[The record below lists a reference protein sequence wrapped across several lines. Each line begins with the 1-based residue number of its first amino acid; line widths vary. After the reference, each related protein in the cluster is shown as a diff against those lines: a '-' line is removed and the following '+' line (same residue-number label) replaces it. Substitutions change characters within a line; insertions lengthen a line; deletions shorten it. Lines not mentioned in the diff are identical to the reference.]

1 MDSLFNIVLSS
12 AVVAALVKGIEQ
24 NQVNK
29 LNMIT
34 SKRGDWRKELK
45 DIALDIKKSNVDN
58 INEYLTQLK
67 INLNYYGS
75 VNCKNK
81 KDEDLDIVQ
90 DEHIWKVIY
99 EIEDYCANE
108 QEDIEKFEEYKKR
121 LIDYIGLLLKFDWD
135 RSKYE
140 TNSAFDF
147 MSSIIFLLAVG
158 VGGVLLYY
166 WQNPK
171 MTIYEI
177 ISDGMVFVLPSLI
190 MLIPLLIK
198 KMDSQICRTWYK
210 NIDYFKIAIVCAGIM
225 IIFIV
230 IYFYVIYNQNGV
242 IIAIAESLYMMSIA
256 YPVLSVYKEKKFY
269 MKYEKSVSD
278 YIDNDN
284 RKLKNSEKQKY
295 CSNKNCYDT
304 KKKDKEGIVMKMN
317 ENTSKKEL
325 DSIIDGVNTKFAEN
339 DLEERMKQYIISLK
353 KSIGDDRNKYLA
365 YKSVLEKE
373 MDLNFPGFW
382 MATLALFISAVSLV
396 IDNISGQEIIK
407 TIVSSIAIVAIIL
420 GILYYT
426 VVNEDR
432 KKYQPVL
439 IALNEIERE
448 RANEENKKM

>member
-1 MDSLFNIVLSS
+1 
-12 AVVAALVKGIEQ
+12 
-24 NQVNK
+24 
-29 LNMIT
+29 
-34 SKRGDWRKELK
+34 
-45 DIALDIKKSNVDN
+45 
-58 INEYLTQLK
+58 
-67 INLNYYGS
+67 
-75 VNCKNK
+75 
-81 KDEDLDIVQ
+81 
-90 DEHIWKVIY
+90 
-99 EIEDYCANE
+99 
-108 QEDIEKFEEYKKR
+108 
-121 LIDYIGLLLKFDWD
+121 
-135 RSKYE
+135 
-140 TNSAFDF
+140 
-147 MSSIIFLLAVG
+147 
-158 VGGVLLYY
+158 
-166 WQNPK
+166 
-171 MTIYEI
+171 
-177 ISDGMVFVLPSLI
+177 
-190 MLIPLLIK
+190 
-198 KMDSQICRTWYK
+198 
-210 NIDYFKIAIVCAGIM
+210 M

-304 KKKDKEGIVMKMN
+304 KKTDKEGIVMKMN

-325 DSIIDGVNTKFAEN
+325 DSIIDDVNTKFAEN

-382 MATLALFISAVSLV
+382 MATLALFISAVSLAV
-396 IDNISGQEIIK
+396 NNISGEETIK
-407 TIVSSIAIVAIIL
+407 TIVSTIAIFAIIL
-420 GILYYT
+420 GRLYYKA
-426 VVNEDR
+426 VNKDR